1 MVFRKDKQVLLT
13 SVRNG
18 DLFGQFVFPKLVLRD
33 RGLLSKNGQGGKLAI
48 RVYPPWDNT
57 VNMQAQKTQKWQLE
71 YFLAIDI
78 SIDYGAVPDN
88 TKMCYVGWY
97 EEESNK

>member
-1 MVFRKDKQVLLT
+1 MTVFIKDKQVSLT

-48 RVYPPWDNT
+48 RAYPPWDNT

-78 SIDYGAVPDN
+78 SIDYLMVRLLYN
-88 TKMCYVGWY
+88 TNPRVT
-97 EEESNK
+97 NAAPP